1 MRGLASAA
9 LATILLSVSSCSDIA
24 EFDVS
29 QDIAE
34 QKVPGSPLGALLPSF
49 LPQPFTVTIDVKHE
63 TEKRDTGPAS
73 SANLSSLT
81 FSITPHAAPRGN
93 FDFVDEIH
101 IFVEPSQGTAL
112 PKVEIANLAPVP
124 KGKAVLDLH
133 VVPGIDLLPYI
144 NAGARIS
151 AQATGHQPAE
161 DVTYDGR
168 VVVTI
173 HI

>member
-1 MRGLASAA
+1 LAAP
-9 LATILLSVSSCSDIA
+9 C
-24 EFDVS
+24 E
-29 QDIAE
+29 
-34 QKVPGSPLGALLPSF
+34 
-49 LPQPFTVTIDVKHE
+49 VTIDGQHE

-73 SANLSSLT
+73 SANHSSL
-81 FSITPHAAPRGN
+81 SCAVTPHAAPSGN
-93 FDFVDEIH
+93 FDFVDELH

-112 PKVEIANLAPVP
+112 PKVEIANLVPVP

-133 VVPGIDLLPYI
+133 VVPGVDLLPYI

-151 AQATGHQPAE
+151 AQASGHQPAQ